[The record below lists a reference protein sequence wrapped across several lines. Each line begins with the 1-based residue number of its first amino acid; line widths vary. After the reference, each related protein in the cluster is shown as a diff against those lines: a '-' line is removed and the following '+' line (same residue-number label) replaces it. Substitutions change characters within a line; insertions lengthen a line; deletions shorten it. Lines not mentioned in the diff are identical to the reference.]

1 MLDWKKA
8 AQSSVTQVFMVLQ
21 TGISGLSSEEG
32 NERRIVQTM
41 TIPFWKWPVFLIMQR
56 RFRSAFFY
64 LLIGA
69 AALSF
74 FLGDRIEAMLIL
86 SFVFLNFC
94 LESFQEYRSEKAV
107 QLLAKYL
114 SHEATVMRDG
124 MAVTIESTLL
134 VPGDVILL
142 RPGDRLPAD
151 VRFFEEQAIE
161 VDESVLTGET
171 LPVLKTSEALSQEPE
186 GYHEAKN
193 IGFSGTVALSG
204 HGKAVVIAVGDQT
217 AFGSI
222 ATLAEMTKSESV
234 FERQLRE
241 FTQFVVKLVAVT
253 LIAVFSLNILAKG
266 FGIDIPELLV
276 FSLVLAVSVVPEALP
291 AVTTI
296 SLSRGALALAKSKV
310 VVKRLSSIEDLGS
323 INVLCTDKTGTITEN
338 RLQVSDVLSLDREEC
353 LRYAVLGGRLPHH
366 ELLSQTVDPYERA
379 LELVADHRVRHEET
393 TILDALPFDPNR
405 RMGSILHA
413 AHRGEREIIVRGAPE
428 SILSVTDHLTSEE
441 KEKILL
447 WVDEEGRKGCRTLA
461 IARRSLSARLR
472 YTLATEKK
480 LEYLGVI
487 SFSDPLK
494 STTKKTIAEAN
505 RLGISVKILTGDS
518 REVARSVGIAAGI
531 LEEGSMVYTEAEL
544 RKLSEK
550 ERLRAFEEGSV
561 FARMS
566 PEGKYLAVESLKRH
580 FTVGFLGEGVNDAP
594 ALKLAHVGIV
604 VRGAADIA
612 RDAADVV
619 ILQNSLRTVID
630 GVREGR
636 IIFANIL
643 KYLRVTL
650 ASNFGNFYSVA
661 IASFFLPFVPL
672 LPAQILLLDL
682 ISDFPMLAITT
693 DTIES
698 SELATPRQ
706 SRMRDIIIS
715 ALLFGG
721 VSSIFDLTLFRL
733 YFQSSPA
740 ILQTSWFLLSV
751 TTEIILLYSLR
762 SSRWFFLGS
771 RPSAVLVGFS
781 ALALG
786 VAFLL
791 PLSAFGVGMF
801 GFIAPHGSM
810 VAIIASLAVGY
821 FLMTEVVKRSFSH
834 LKFFLNTKPVD

>member
-1 MLDWKKA
+1 M
-8 AQSSVTQVFMVLQ
+8 
-21 TGISGLSSEEG
+21 
-32 NERRIVQTM
+32 R
-41 TIPFWKWPVFLIMQR
+41 R

-64 LLIGA
+64 LLLGA
-69 AALSF
+69 ATLSF

-124 MAVTIESTLL
+124 VAVTIESTLL

-151 VRFFEEQAIE
+151 VRFFEDQTIE

-171 LPVLKTSEALSQEPE
+171 LPVLKGSEALSDEPE

-193 IGFSGTVALSG
+193 IGFSGTVVLSG

-234 FERQLRE
+234 FEKQLRE
-241 FTQFVVKLVAVT
+241 FTHFVVKLVAIT
-253 LIAVFSLNILAKG
+253 LVVVFSLNILAKG

-338 RLQVSDVLSLDREEC
+338 RLQVSDVFSPDREEC

-366 ELLSQTVDPYERA
+366 ELLSQSIDPYERA
-379 LELVADHRVRHEET
+379 LELVTDNHIRHEET

-413 AHRGEREIIVRGAPE
+413 AHRGEREIVVRGAPE
-428 SILSVTDHLTSEE
+428 SVLSVTEHLTSEE

-447 WVDEEGRKGCRTLA
+447 WVDEEGRRGCRTLA
-461 IARRSLSARLR
+461 VARRRLSARLR
-472 YTLATEKK
+472 YTLASEKK

-505 RLGISVKILTGDS
+505 RLGIAVKILTGDS

-531 LEEGSMVYTEAEL
+531 LGEGSMVYTEAEL

-550 ERLRAFEEGSV
+550 ERLRALEEGSV

-619 ILQNSLRTVID
+619 ILQNSLRTVVD

-693 DTIES
+693 DTIEPT
-698 SELATPRQ
+698 ELAAPRQ

-740 ILQTSWFLLSV
+740 VLQTSWFLLSV

-781 ALALG
+781 TLALG
-786 VAFLL
+786 IAFLL
-791 PLSAFGVGMF
+791 PLSAFGAGMF
-801 GFIAPHGSM
+801 GFIVPHRLM
-810 VAIIASLAVGY
+810 IAAILSLALGY

-834 LKFFLNTKPVD
+834 LKFLLNTKSVD

>member
-1 MLDWKKA
+1 
-8 AQSSVTQVFMVLQ
+8 
-21 TGISGLSSEEG
+21 
-32 NERRIVQTM
+32 
-41 TIPFWKWPVFLIMQR
+41 
-56 RFRSAFFY
+56 
-64 LLIGA
+64 
-69 AALSF
+69 
-74 FLGDRIEAMLIL
+74 
-86 SFVFLNFC
+86 
-94 LESFQEYRSEKAV
+94 
-107 QLLAKYL
+107 
-114 SHEATVMRDG
+114 
-124 MAVTIESTLL
+124 
-134 VPGDVILL
+134 
-142 RPGDRLPAD
+142 
-151 VRFFEEQAIE
+151 
-161 VDESVLTGET
+161 
-171 LPVLKTSEALSQEPE
+171 
-186 GYHEAKN
+186 
-193 IGFSGTVALSG
+193 
-204 HGKAVVIAVGDQT
+204 
-217 AFGSI
+217 
-222 ATLAEMTKSESV
+222 
-234 FERQLRE
+234 
-241 FTQFVVKLVAVT
+241 
-253 LIAVFSLNILAKG
+253 
-266 FGIDIPELLV
+266 
-276 FSLVLAVSVVPEALP
+276 
-291 AVTTI
+291 
-296 SLSRGALALAKSKV
+296 
-310 VVKRLSSIEDLGS
+310 
-323 INVLCTDKTGTITEN
+323 
-338 RLQVSDVLSLDREEC
+338 
-353 LRYAVLGGRLPHH
+353 
-366 ELLSQTVDPYERA
+366 
-379 LELVADHRVRHEET
+379 
-393 TILDALPFDPNR
+393 
-405 RMGSILHA
+405 
-413 AHRGEREIIVRGAPE
+413 
-428 SILSVTDHLTSEE
+428 
-441 KEKILL
+441 
-447 WVDEEGRKGCRTLA
+447 
-461 IARRSLSARLR
+461 
-472 YTLATEKK
+472 
-480 LEYLGVI
+480 
-487 SFSDPLK
+487 
-494 STTKKTIAEAN
+494 
-505 RLGISVKILTGDS
+505 
-518 REVARSVGIAAGI
+518 
-531 LEEGSMVYTEAEL
+531 MVYTEAEL

-781 ALALG
+781 ALA
-786 VAFLL
+786 
-791 PLSAFGVGMF
+791 PTS
-801 GFIAPHGSM
+801 
-810 VAIIASLAVGY
+810 
-821 FLMTEVVKRSFSH
+821 
-834 LKFFLNTKPVD
+834 